1 MSDRSL
7 TPELLLGAYA
17 AGVFPMAETRDDPDV
32 FWVDPRRRGVI
43 PLNGFHISRSLA
55 RRMRRGGIHA
65 SMDTAFELVLDAC
78 ADRKETWINETIRAL
93 MIELFRMG
101 HAHSFEVWQGDRLIG
116 GMYGIALG
124 GAFFGESMFSRS
136 TDGSKM
142 ALAFAVDHLRRAGF
156 TLFDTQFLTEHLA
169 SLGAVEISRSTY
181 RARLADA
188 LEIPADIHAVTL
200 EKDPQAVV
208 QRMTQTS

>member
-32 FWVDPRRRGVI
+32 FWVDPRRRGII
-43 PLNGFHISRSLA
+43 PLDGFHLSRSLA
-55 RRMRRGGIHA
+55 KRMRRGDVRV
-65 SMDTAFELVLDAC
+65 SMDRAFESVLDGC
-78 ADRKETWINETIRAL
+78 ADRNETWINETIRAL
-93 MIELFRMG
+93 MIEMFRMG
-101 HAHSFEVWQGDRLIG
+101 HAHSFEVWQSDRLIG

-169 SLGAVEISRSTY
+169 SLGAVEISRDAY
-181 RARLADA
+181 RKRLAQA
-188 LEIPADIHAVTL
+188 LDVPADVHAFPFET
-200 EKDPQAVV
+200 DAQAVV
-208 QRMTQTS
+208 QRMTQMS

>member
-32 FWVDPRRRGVI
+32 FWVDPRRRGII
-43 PLNGFHISRSLA
+43 PLDGFHLSRSLA
-55 RRMRRGGIHA
+55 KRMRRGDVRV
-65 SMDTAFELVLDAC
+65 SMDRAFESVLDGC
-78 ADRKETWINETIRAL
+78 ADRNETWINETIRAL
-93 MIELFRMG
+93 MIEMFRMG
-101 HAHSFEVWQGDRLIG
+101 HAHSFEVWQSDRLIG

-169 SLGAVEISRSTY
+169 SLGAVEISRDAY
-181 RARLADA
+181 RKRLAQA
-188 LEIPADIHAVTL
+188 LDVPADIHAFPFET
-200 EKDPQAVV
+200 DAQAVV
-208 QRMTQTS
+208 QRMTQMS